1 MGSEFPFSVVCKM
14 IFEDQQKYIYISEQ
28 FVVSF
33 VILPLTFLGDKPKLV
48 LACLA
53 LSYF

>member
-1 MGSEFPFSVVCKM
+1 M

-28 FVVSF
+28 FFVSF
-33 VILPLTFLGDKPKLV
+33 VILSLTFLGDTFNCPKLV